1 MVMLLKKRTQDLN
14 NEYPVGLGNPGRN
27 YSETKHN
34 FGFWV
39 LNRFTEKRLLTFQ
52 AGKGDYLL
60 AKKGDL
66 ICVKPTSFMNN
77 SGMPVLD
84 VKQFFK
90 VEPEQFLVV
99 YDDIDLPLG
108 TIRFR
113 DGGGTGGHKGIE
125 SIIYQTQN
133 EKFNRLRIGIAT
145 DDDMRPAERYVLSP
159 FRDEQKES
167 VNEMIEKACE
177 GIEYYLSHDIKE
189 TMNQFNEKTK
199 KKGVDE

>member
-1 MVMLLKKRTQDLN
+1 MNIL
-14 NEYPVGLGNPGRN
+14 VGLGNPGRN
-27 YSETKHN
+27 YSDTKHN

-39 LNRFTEKRLLTFQ
+39 LNRFAEKRSLTFQ

-66 ICVKPTSFMNN
+66 ICIKPTSFMNN

-113 DGGGTGGHKGIE
+113 DGGGTGGHKGIK

-177 GIEYYLSHDIKE
+177 GIEYYLSHDMME
-189 TMNQFNEKTK
+189 TMNKFNEKTT
-199 KKGVDE
+199 KKGVNE

>member
-1 MVMLLKKRTQDLN
+1 MKILA
-14 NEYPVGLGNPGRN
+14 GLGNPGGK
-27 YSETKHN
+27 YSSMKHN

-39 LNRFTEKRLLTFQ
+39 LDCLAEKRSLTFQ

>member
-1 MVMLLKKRTQDLN
+1 MNIL
-14 NEYPVGLGNPGRN
+14 VGLGNPGRN
-27 YSETKHN
+27 YSDTKHN

-39 LNRFTEKRLLTFQ
+39 LNRFAEKRSLTFQ

-90 VEPEQFLVV
+90 VESQQFLVV

-108 TIRFR
+108 TLRFR

-125 SIIYQTQN
+125 SIVYHTQSEN
-133 EKFNRLRIGIAT
+133 FNRLRIGIAMEE
-145 DDDMRPAERYVLSP
+145 DMRPAEQYVLSP
-159 FRDEQKES
+159 FRAGQKEI

-177 GIEYYLSHDIKE
+177 GIKYYLSHNINE
-189 TMNQFNEKTK
+189 TMNKFNEKTK
-199 KKGVDE
+199 KKGVDG

>member
-1 MVMLLKKRTQDLN
+1 MNIL
-14 NEYPVGLGNPGRN
+14 VGLGNPGRK
-27 YSETKHN
+27 YSDTKHN

-39 LNRFTEKRLLTFQ
+39 LNRFAEKRSLTFE

-60 AKKGDL
+60 AKKGNL
-66 ICVKPTSFMNN
+66 LCIKPTSFMNN

-199 KKGVDE
+199 KKGVDG

>member
-1 MVMLLKKRTQDLN
+1 MHIL
-14 NEYPVGLGNPGRN
+14 VGLGNPGRK
-27 YSETKHN
+27 YSDTKHN

-39 LNRFTEKRLLTFQ
+39 LNRFTEKRSLTFQ

-66 ICVKPTSFMNN
+66 ICIKPTSLMNN

-90 VEPEQFLVV
+90 VEPNQFLVV

-125 SIIYQTQN
+125 SIIYQIQSEN
-133 EKFNRLRIGIAT
+133 FNRLRIGIAT
-145 DDDMRPAERYVLSP
+145 EDEMRPAEKYVLNP
-159 FRDEQKES
+159 FRDGQKEI
-167 VNEMIEKACE
+167 VNNMIEKACE
-177 GIEYYLSHDIKE
+177 GIEYYLSHDIKK

>member
-1 MVMLLKKRTQDLN
+1 MNIL
-14 NEYPVGLGNPGRN
+14 VGLGNPGRN
-27 YSETKHN
+27 YSDTKHN

-39 LNRFTEKRLLTFQ
+39 LNRFTEKRSLTFQ

>member
-1 MVMLLKKRTQDLN
+1 
-14 NEYPVGLGNPGRN
+14 
-27 YSETKHN
+27 
-34 FGFWV
+34 
-39 LNRFTEKRLLTFQ
+39 
-52 AGKGDYLL
+52 
-60 AKKGDL
+60 
-66 ICVKPTSFMNN
+66 MNN

-90 VEPEQFLVV
+90 AEPNQFLVV

-113 DGGGTGGHKGIE
+113 DGGSTGGHKGIE
-125 SIIYQTQN
+125 SIIYQIQS

-145 DDDMRPAERYVLSP
+145 EDEMRPAEKYVLNP
-159 FRDEQKES
+159 FRDGQKEI
-167 VNEMIEKACE
+167 VNDMIEKACE

>member
-1 MVMLLKKRTQDLN
+1 M
-14 NEYPVGLGNPGRN
+14 GLGNPGRK
-27 YSETKHN
+27 YSDTKHN

-39 LNRFTEKRLLTFQ
+39 LNRFTEKRSLTFQ

-66 ICVKPTSFMNN
+66 ICIKPTSFMNN

-90 VEPEQFLVV
+90 VEPNQLLVV

-125 SIIYQTQN
+125 SIIYHIQSEN
-133 EKFNRLRIGIAT
+133 FNRLRIGIAT
-145 DDDMRPAERYVLSP
+145 EDETRPAERYVLNP
-159 FRDEQKES
+159 FRDGQKKI
-167 VNEMIEKACE
+167 VNDMIEKACE
-177 GIEYYLSHDIKE
+177 GIEYYLSHDIEE
-189 TMNQFNEKTK
+189 TMNQFNEKPK
-199 KKGVDE
+199 KKGVNE

>member
-1 MVMLLKKRTQDLN
+1 MNIL
-14 NEYPVGLGNPGRN
+14 VGLGNPGRK
-27 YSETKHN
+27 YSDTKHN

-39 LNRFTEKRLLTFQ
+39 LNRFAEKRSLTFQ

-60 AKKGDL
+60 AKKGNF

-145 DDDMRPAERYVLSP
+145 DDNMRPAERYVLSP

-177 GIEYYLSHDIKE
+177 GIEYYLSHNIKE

>member
-1 MVMLLKKRTQDLN
+1 MNIL
-14 NEYPVGLGNPGRN
+14 VGLGNPGRK
-27 YSETKHN
+27 YSDTKHN

-39 LNRFTEKRLLTFQ
+39 LNRFAEKRSLTFQ

-60 AKKGDL
+60 AKKGDI
-66 ICVKPTSFMNN
+66 ICIKPTSFMNN
-77 SGMPVLD
+77 SGIPVLE

-90 VEPEQFLVV
+90 AEQGQFLVM

-125 SIIYQTQN
+125 SIIYQTRS

-145 DDDMRPAERYVLSP
+145 EDEMRPAERFVLSP
-159 FRDEQKES
+159 FKEGQKEI

-177 GIEYYLSHDIKE
+177 GIEYYLSHDMME
-189 TMNQFNEKTK
+189 TMNKFNEKTT
-199 KKGVDE
+199 KKGVNE

>member
-1 MVMLLKKRTQDLN
+1 MNIL
-14 NEYPVGLGNPGRN
+14 VGLGNPGRK
-27 YSETKHN
+27 YSDTKHN

-39 LNRFTEKRLLTFQ
+39 LNRFAEKRSLTFQ

-66 ICVKPTSFMNN
+66 ICIKPTSFMNN

-199 KKGVDE
+199 NKGVDE

>member
-1 MVMLLKKRTQDLN
+1 MNIL
-14 NEYPVGLGNPGRN
+14 VGLGNPGRK
-27 YSETKHN
+27 YSDTKHN

-39 LNRFTEKRLLTFQ
+39 LNRFAEKRSLTFQ

-66 ICVKPTSFMNN
+66 ICIKPTSFMNN

-199 KKGVDE
+199 KTGVNE

>member
-1 MVMLLKKRTQDLN
+1 MNIL
-14 NEYPVGLGNPGRN
+14 VGLGNPGRN
-27 YSETKHN
+27 YSDTKHN

-39 LNRFTEKRLLTFQ
+39 LNRFAKKRSLTFQ

-66 ICVKPTSFMNN
+66 ICIKPTSFMNN

-145 DDDMRPAERYVLSP
+145 DDDMRPAEKYVLAP
-159 FRDEQKES
+159 FRAEQKES
-167 VNEMIEKACE
+167 VNEIIEKACE

-189 TMNQFNEKTK
+189 TMNQFNEKIK
-199 KKGVDE
+199 KKGVDG